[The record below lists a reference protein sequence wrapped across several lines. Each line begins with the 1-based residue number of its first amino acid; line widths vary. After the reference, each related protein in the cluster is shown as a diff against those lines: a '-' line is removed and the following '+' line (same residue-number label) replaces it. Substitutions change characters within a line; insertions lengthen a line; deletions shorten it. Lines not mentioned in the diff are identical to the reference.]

1 MMYWYQWYTLYL
13 QETNSTND
21 TRIILTGLKG
31 DSDYTIYVIKFFS
44 SMHDHA
50 NVFGWGCSIYL
61 KVTITCQYFF
71 LRICLKKH
79 TLRILNL
86 ANYTWI
92 RNGRGSKIQQ
102 WV

>member
-1 MMYWYQWYTLYL
+1 MQSCDGAQNDTMLVDPSPPPLEGGAWERDQYMMYWYQWYTLYL

-61 KVTITCQYFF
+61 KVTITCQ
-71 LRICLKKH
+71 
-79 TLRILNL
+79 
-86 ANYTWI
+86 
-92 RNGRGSKIQQ
+92 
-102 WV
+102 